1 MRIAVAE
8 AKAQFSELIRRAEAG
23 EVVELTRYGRPVAR
37 IIAAGQGGG
46 TPLIGALSGRIL
58 RINGAQDG
66 GATQEVGSGPEGDRP
81 RGSGGAG
88 A

>member
-8 AKAQFSELIRRAEAG
+8 AKAQFSDLIRRAEAG

-37 IIAAGQGGG
+37 IIAAGQGGAL
-46 TPLIGALSGRIL
+46 PLIGALSGRI
-58 RINGAQDG
+58 RRVDMTAV
-66 GATQEVGSGPEGDRP
+66 ATREAGSAPQGEHVRD
-81 RGSGGAG
+81 SGGEG